1 MPRFI
6 ANLKRQQDE
15 CSEYLECECVRMN
28 VRNNMSV
35 GTSLITFS
43 VIELK
48 IVREI
53 EVSRAQWIKSGNAI
67 LYGIYFTPQT
77 IQVDCYLAS
86 LPRENV
92 IDFVIGSA

>member
-15 CSEYLECECVRMN
+15 CTEYLECECVRMN
-28 VRNNMSV
+28 VRNNMSA

-53 EVSRAQWIKSGNAI
+53 EVSSAQGLQSGNA
-67 LYGIYFTPQT
+67 GIYFTPQT
-77 IQVDCYLAS
+77 IQVDCLCLLS
-86 LPRENV
+86 REGMLSTLLSKVLN
-92 IDFVIGSA
+92 